1 LIGDPDWLFSLLI
14 VSPLVALFT
23 AGVAALLSTRI
34 SGYRV
39 AYQLNGL
46 IALPIV
52 LVLIPATAFM
62 FLFTS
67 AAFGYVALLF
77 VCLDLVIVFW
87 AHRLFDRERLL
98 SRR

>member
-1 LIGDPDWLFSLLI
+1 
-14 VSPLVALFT
+14 
-23 AGVAALLSTRI
+23 VAALLSTRI

-52 LVLIPATAFM
+52 LLLIPATAFA
-62 FLFTS
+62 FLFTA

-77 VCLDLVIVFW
+77 IGLDAAIVFW
-87 AHRLFDRERLL
+87 ADRLFDRERLL